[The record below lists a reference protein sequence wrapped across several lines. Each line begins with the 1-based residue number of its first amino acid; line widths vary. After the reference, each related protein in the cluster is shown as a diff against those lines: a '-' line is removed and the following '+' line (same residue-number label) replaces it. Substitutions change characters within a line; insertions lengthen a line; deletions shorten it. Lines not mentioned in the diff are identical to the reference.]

1 MNTTTFSKQS
11 NSHGNDDDKIVAVEI
26 TILIAFNKINNILLF
41 VLEKKKKKKSLRD
54 LSITINGNYEESD
67 GNKSS

>member
-1 MNTTTFSKQS
+1 
-11 NSHGNDDDKIVAVEI
+11 VEI
-26 TILIAFNKINNILLF
+26 TILIAFKKINNILLF
-41 VLEKKKKKKSLRD
+41 VLEKKKKKSLRD

>member
-1 MNTTTFSKQS
+1 
-11 NSHGNDDDKIVAVEI
+11 VEI
-26 TILIAFNKINNILLF
+26 TILIAFKKINNILLF